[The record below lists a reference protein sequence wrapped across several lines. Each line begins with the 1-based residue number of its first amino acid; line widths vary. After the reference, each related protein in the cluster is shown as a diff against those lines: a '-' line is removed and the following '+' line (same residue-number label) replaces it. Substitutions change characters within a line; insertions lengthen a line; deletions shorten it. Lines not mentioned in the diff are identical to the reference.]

1 MPDID
6 SYVGQP
12 YLANPHDKLLN
23 LDEGIQLNLDS
34 ICELVLPIFDAHFCR
49 LFCCYDKTMFLVSQK
64 GEMNQVTQQLII
76 SKKELVAL
84 AQSSNSLNT
93 LARITTPNDESLLR
107 HISPIILPSGLVF
120 GYLEFYRDKGASL
133 NSKEQA
139 IITVLQRDIGNHL
152 LQHKHLLAAAKSRE
166 LHLLISKHNRDWI
179 FVKDT
184 DFRIVYANEAF
195 LNAYPQAAS
204 SISEQDPSSSMYQSI
219 TTAASLEQDKIALSQ
234 GQSVTTEDMTAAD
247 GSIMVYETVKRRF
260 EDGDGVPYILCI
272 RRDITERER
281 FIRQLKEANNDLD
294 DFTKIAS
301 HDLKAPLNAIR
312 RLLSWIEEDCQHI
325 LPEESVENL
334 RLVISRANRM
344 QSLLEDLLTFAKIG
358 REDKTVTCIELAKL
372 ISDLNPLLDLPA
384 GFEIN
389 VEPAELVVPSVPFK
403 TVMLN
408 LVGNAIKH
416 NDKDLGK
423 VEVGC
428 KINKFCYEISI
439 SDNGPGIEEKYFERI
454 FQLFQTL
461 KSRDELEASGIGLA
475 VVKKY
480 VNQFGGRI
488 EIDSDGVNGTTFTVF
503 WPKPK

>member
-1 MPDID
+1 MPDIN

-12 YLANPHDKLLN
+12 NLANIHDKLLN

-34 ICELVLPIFDAHFCR
+34 ICELVLPIFDAQFCR
-49 LFCCYDKTMFLVSQK
+49 LFCCYGEKMFLVSQK
-64 GEMNQVTQQLII
+64 GEMNQAIQQQVI

-84 AQSSNSLNT
+84 AHSSKSLNK
-93 LARITTPNDESLLR
+93 LAYITHPYDESLLR
-107 HISPIILPSGLVF
+107 HISPIVLPSGLVF
-120 GYLEFYRDKGASL
+120 GYLEFYRGEGANL
-133 NSKEQA
+133 TPKEQA

-152 LQHKHLLAAAKSRE
+152 LQHKHLIAAAKSRE

-204 SISEQDPSSSMYQSI
+204 CISQQDHSSPVYQSV
-219 TTAASLEQDKIALSQ
+219 TTAASLEQDKIALYQ
-234 GQSVTTEDMTAAD
+234 GQSVTTEDITAAD

-260 EDGDGVPYILCI
+260 EDGGGVPYILCI
-272 RRDITERER
+272 RRDITERESL
-281 FIRQLKEANNDLD
+281 IRQLKEANNDLD

-301 HDLKAPLNAIR
+301 HDLKAPLDAIR
-312 RLLSWIEEDCQHI
+312 RLLGWIEEDCQHI
-325 LPEESVENL
+325 LPEESLENL
-334 RLVISRANRM
+334 RLVVSRANRM

-358 REDKTVTCIELAKL
+358 REDRTVTRIELAKL
-372 ISDLNPLLDLPA
+372 ISDLNPLLDLPE

-389 VEPAELVVPSVPFK
+389 VAPAELVVPSVPFK

-408 LVGNAIKH
+408 LVGNAVKH
-416 NDKDLGK
+416 NDKDMGK
-423 VEVGC
+423 VVVEC
-428 KINKFCYEISI
+428 KVSEFCYEISI

-488 EIDSDGVNGTTFTVF
+488 EIASDGVNGTTFTVF